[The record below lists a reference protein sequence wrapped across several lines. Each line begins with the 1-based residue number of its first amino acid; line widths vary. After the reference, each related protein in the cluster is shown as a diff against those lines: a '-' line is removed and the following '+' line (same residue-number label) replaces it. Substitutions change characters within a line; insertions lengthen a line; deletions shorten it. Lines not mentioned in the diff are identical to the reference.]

1 MSAWAAKRF
10 WTSASVVAVE
20 GGFTVHLDARPVK
33 TPSKKLLILP
43 NAAMAQAIATEWDA
57 QQGLIRPDTMPMT
70 RYANSALEKVAPQF
84 DAVADHV
91 ATYAETD
98 LLCYRATAPQALI
111 DRQNAAWNPWLDWAA
126 RDLNAPLIATAGVMY
141 IAQDPASLSN
151 LRAQINDMTAFHLSA
166 FHDLVAI
173 SGSFVL
179 ALAMARGIITA
190 NQGFALSRID
200 EDWQIE
206 QWGQDDEAHSL
217 AASKSRALQDALS
230 FFELRNASSFA

>member
-10 WTSASVVAVE
+10 WKSASVVSVE
-20 GGFTVHLDARPVK
+20 GGFAVHLDARPVK

-43 NAAMAQAIATEWDA
+43 NSDMAQAIAAEWDA

-70 RYANSALEKVAPQF
+70 RYANSAIEKVAPQF
-84 DAVADHV
+84 DAVADHI

-98 LLCYRATAPQALI
+98 LLCYRAMAPQALI
-111 DRQNAAWNPWLDWAA
+111 DRQNAAWDPWLEWAA
-126 RDLNAPLIATAGVMY
+126 QDLNAPLIATAGVIY
-141 IAQDPASLSN
+141 IAQHRASLSN
-151 LRAQINDMTAFHLSA
+151 LRAQIDAMSDFHLSA

-179 ALAMARGIITA
+179 ALAMARGRIMA
-190 NQGFALSRID
+190 AQGFALSRID

-206 QWGQDDEAHSL
+206 QWGQDDEASAL
-217 AASKSRALQDALS
+217 AASKARALQQALT
-230 FFELRNASSFA
+230 FFELHNE

>member
-1 MSAWAAKRF
+1 
-10 WTSASVVAVE
+10 
-20 GGFTVHLDARPVK
+20 VHLDARPVK
-33 TPSKKLLILP
+33 TPSKKLLVLP
-43 NAAMAQAIATEWDA
+43 NSAMAQAIAVEWEA

-91 ATYAETD
+91 ATYGETD

-111 DRQNAAWNPWLDWAA
+111 DRQNAAWDPWLDWAA
-126 RDLNAPLIATAGVMY
+126 QDLNAPLIATAGVMY
-141 IAQDPASLSN
+141 IPQNPASLSN

-173 SGSFVL
+173 AGSFVL
-179 ALAMARGIITA
+179 ALAMTRGLITA
-190 NQGFALSRID
+190 NQGFSLSRID

-206 QWGQDDEAHSL
+206 QWGQDDEASVL
-217 AASKSRALQDALS
+217 AASKARALQSALS
-230 FFELRNASSFA
+230 FFELHP

>member
-10 WTSASVVAVE
+10 WTSTSVVAVE
-20 GGFTVHLDARPVK
+20 GGYAVHLDARPVK
-33 TPSKKLLILP
+33 TPSKKLLILS
-43 NAAMAQAIATEWDA
+43 NSAVAQAIAVEWDA

-70 RYANSALEKVAPQF
+70 RYANSAVEKVAPQF

-91 ATYAETD
+91 ATYGETD

-111 DRQNAAWNPWLDWAA
+111 DRQNAAWDPWLEWAA
-126 RDLNAPLIATAGVMY
+126 QDLNAPLIATAGVMY
-141 IAQDPASLSN
+141 IAQNPASLTN
-151 LRAQINDMTAFHLSA
+151 LRAQIDEMTDFHLSA

-179 ALAMARGIITA
+179 ALAMARGRITA
-190 NQGFALSRID
+190 AQGFELSRID

-206 QWGQDDEAHSL
+206 QWGQDDDANAL
-217 AASKSRALQDALS
+217 AESKARALQQALI
-230 FFELRNASSFA
+230 FFELHNE

>member
-10 WTSASVVAVE
+10 WASTSVVAVE
-20 GGFTVHLDARPVK
+20 GGFAVHLDARPVK
-33 TPSKKLLILP
+33 TPSKKLLVLP
-43 NAAMAQAIATEWDA
+43 NAAMAQAIAAEWDA

-91 ATYAETD
+91 ATYGETD

-111 DRQNAAWNPWLDWAA
+111 DRQNAAWDPWLEWAA
-126 RDLNAPLIATAGVMY
+126 QDLNAPLIATAGVMY
-141 IAQDPASLSN
+141 IAQNPASLSN
-151 LRAQINDMTAFHLSA
+151 LRAQIDDMTDFHLSA

-179 ALAMARGIITA
+179 ALAMARGRITA
-190 NQGFALSRID
+190 AQGFELSRID

-206 QWGQDDEAHSL
+206 QWGQDDDANAL
-217 AASKSRALQDALS
+217 AASKARALQQALI
-230 FFELRNASSFA
+230 FFELHNE

>member
-10 WTSASVVAVE
+10 WTSTSVVAVE
-20 GGFTVHLDARPVK
+20 GGYAVHLDARPVK
-33 TPSKKLLILP
+33 TPSKKLLILS
-43 NAAMAQAIATEWDA
+43 NSAVAQAIAVEWDA

-70 RYANSALEKVAPQF
+70 RYANSAVEKVAPQF

-91 ATYAETD
+91 ATYGETD

-111 DRQNAAWNPWLDWAA
+111 DRQNAAWDPWLEWAA
-126 RDLNAPLIATAGVMY
+126 QDLNAPLIATAGVMY
-141 IAQDPASLSN
+141 IAQNPASLTN
-151 LRAQINDMTAFHLSA
+151 LRAQIDEMTDFHLSA

-179 ALAMARGIITA
+179 ALAMARGRITA
-190 NQGFALSRID
+190 AQGFELSRID

-206 QWGQDDEAHSL
+206 QWGQDDDANAL
-217 AASKSRALQDALS
+217 AASKARALQQALI
-230 FFELRNASSFA
+230 FFELHNE